1 MSFRD
6 ADLDVDHFR
15 GLLET
20 QREDI
25 SRALVAIHADS
36 STSLEDATGELN
48 SSSLDDHLGD
58 MASETHDREVEY
70 GLEENADEVIAEI
83 DAALGRIQDGTY
95 GICTACGKPIGKER
109 LEARPWATL
118 CIDDQRRQEQG

>member
-1 MSFRD
+1 MTPT
-6 ADLDVDHFR
+6 DLDRDHFR
-15 GLLET
+15 GLLLT
-20 QREDI
+20 HRAQI

-58 MASETHDREVEY
+58 LATETHDREVEF
-70 GLEENADEVIAEI
+70 GLEENADEVVLEI
-83 DAALGRIQDGTY
+83 DAALKRIDAGTY
-95 GICTACGKPIGKER
+95 GVCGACGKPIGRER

>member
-1 MSFRD
+1 MTP
-6 ADLDVDHFR
+6 DLDVDHFR
-15 GLLET
+15 GILIT
-20 QREDI
+20 QREQI
-25 SRALVAIHADS
+25 SRALVAIHADA

-58 MASETHDREVEY
+58 LASETHDREVEY
-70 GLEENADEVIAEI
+70 GLEENGDEVVSEI
-83 DAALGRIQDGTY
+83 DAALKRIDDGTY
-95 GICTACGKPIGKER
+95 GVCASCGQPIGKER

>member
-1 MSFRD
+1 MTSPKL
-6 ADLDVDHFR
+6 DLEHFR
-15 GLLET
+15 GLLVG
-20 QREDI
+20 QREQI

-58 MASETHDREVEY
+58 LASETHDREVEY
-70 GLEENADEVIAEI
+70 GLEENADEVISEI
-83 DAALGRIQDGTY
+83 DAALKRIDDGTY
-95 GICTACGKPIGKER
+95 GVCAGCGKPIATER

-118 CIDDQRRQEQG
+118 CIDDQRRREQG